1 MAGKNSITKNIKI
14 RSFNF
19 KWYEF
24 FIIYVVLNISYFIFI
39 NVSVSSMFQNVSK
52 LHVSGFVMDGSD
64 LSILVNLFTAP
75 LILFLLLINIALV
88 VFQEFI
94 AVLVFKLVYFISI
107 VKNDEMMKLYKYVK
121 ITLLC
126 LIPVNIICI
135 ILCGDIHRII
145 LFILLYWPIPFFMF
159 ILISLKIKK
168 FMKNVSTF

>member
-1 MAGKNSITKNIKI
+1 MVKKNSITKNIKI

-24 FIIYVVLNISYFIFI
+24 FIIYAVLNISYFMII
-39 NVSVSSMFQNVSK
+39 NVSVSNMFQNVSK
-52 LHVSGFVMDGSD
+52 LHVSGFIMDGSD
-64 LSILVNLFTAP
+64 LSILANLFTAP

-94 AVLVFKLVYFISI
+94 AVLVIKLVYFISM
-107 VKNDEMMKLYKYVK
+107 VKNEEMMRLYKHVK

-135 ILCGDIHRII
+135 ILHGDIRRII
-145 LFILLYWPIPFFMF
+145 FFILLYWPIPFFTF
-159 ILISLKIKK
+159 VLIGTKIRKIYIR
-168 FMKNVSTF
+168 F